1 MKVHIVGAGPTGMSI
16 AWELKKYTDHDVV
29 VYDKKSSAG
38 GSWWEPSVDSRD
50 LHAHRIVFDRAFI
63 NTNSLFKEMGIAWDA
78 IFQKAESSSGPVISK
93 YLSARDYVTLSSLA
107 VKVLAMPWKYKKMS
121 LKDAIGTLSENGQK
135 LMEAVTL
142 VIDGVPWDVMTAYEF
157 VKSFDHVGLSA
168 PYTQKVSGKVMCD
181 AMQAALVDRGVQ
193 FKFET
198 ELQDVVYREG
208 GFTAQ
213 FDDGEVIEDGLLVL
227 CLDNSPAMKFVK
239 DNWGEN
245 AIDKIESSTYGAINV
260 ILEYDEEIT
269 IASDLQYII
278 DSELHIQPVVLSDK
292 KTISCVICDLTT
304 EILHMEEDI
313 LIKKVIEQLGIR
325 KPKKVRIG
333 WGAEWGG
340 DKWTFDQSSGVLNPN
355 GHIPFF
361 GNSETVAM
369 CGMMSYRKTPYSSME
384 AAVEVGRSFCN
395 QRFGTRKPSTPFMVT
410 DVLLLFVVLLIA
422 ALNRKR
428 ILKRFK

>member
-16 AWELKKYTDHDVV
+16 AWEIKKYTDHDVV
-29 VYDKKSSAG
+29 IYDKKSSAG

-63 NTNSLFKEMGIAWDA
+63 NTNSLFKEMGIAWDD
-78 IFQKAESSSGPVISK
+78 IFQKAESNSGPVISK
-93 YLSARDYVTLSSLA
+93 YLSARDYITLSSLA

-142 VIDGVPWDVMTAYEF
+142 VIDGVTWDIMTAYEF

-181 AMQAALVDRGVQ
+181 AMQTALVDRGVQ

-208 GFTAQ
+208 GFTGQ

-245 AIDKIESSTYGAINV
+245 AIDKIGPSAYGAINI
-260 ILEYDEEIT
+260 ILEYDEEIA
-269 IASDLQYII
+269 IASDLQYLI
-278 DSELHIQPVVLSDK
+278 DTELRLQPVVLSDK
-292 KTISCVICDLTT
+292 KTISCVICDLTE
-304 EILHMEEDI
+304 EIVTMDKET
-313 LIKKVIEQLGIR
+313 LITKVVEQLDIR
-325 KPKKVRIG
+325 EPMKSRIG
-333 WGAEWGG
+333 WGATWDGSR
-340 DKWTFDQSSGVLNPN
+340 WTFDQSSGVLNPN

-361 GNSETVAM
+361 GKSKTVAM
-369 CGMMSYRKTPYSSME
+369 CGMMSHRKTPYSSME

-395 QRFGTRKPSTPFMVT
+395 HRFGTRKPSRPFMVT
-410 DVLLLFVVLLIA
+410 DVLLLFVVLLIT

>member
-1 MKVHIVGAGPTGMSI
+1 
-16 AWELKKYTDHDVV
+16 
-29 VYDKKSSAG
+29 
-38 GSWWEPSVDSRD
+38 
-50 LHAHRIVFDRAFI
+50 
-63 NTNSLFKEMGIAWDA
+63 
-78 IFQKAESSSGPVISK
+78 
-93 YLSARDYVTLSSLA
+93 
-107 VKVLAMPWKYKKMS
+107 MS

-142 VIDGVPWDVMTAYEF
+142 VIDGVTWDIMTAYEF

-181 AMQAALVDRGVQ
+181 AMQTALVDRGVQ

-208 GFTAQ
+208 GFTGQ

-245 AIDKIESSTYGAINV
+245 AIDKIGPSAYGAINI
-260 ILEYDEEIT
+260 ILEYDEEIA
-269 IASDLQYII
+269 IASDLQYLI
-278 DSELHIQPVVLSDK
+278 DTELRLQPVVLSDK
-292 KTISCVICDLTT
+292 KTISCVICDLTE
-304 EILHMEEDI
+304 EIVTMDKET
-313 LIKKVIEQLGIR
+313 LITKVVEQLDIR
-325 KPKKVRIG
+325 EPVKSRIG
-333 WGAEWGG
+333 WGATWDGSR
-340 DKWTFDQSSGVLNPN
+340 WTFDQSSGVLNPN

-361 GNSETVAM
+361 GKSKTVAM
-369 CGMMSYRKTPYSSME
+369 CGMMSHRKTPYSSME

-395 QRFGTRKPSTPFMVT
+395 QRFGTRKPSRPFMVT